1 MNSKNIDEASA
12 LFSGVFGS
20 VLNKHAPM
28 KVFQVRNNYV
38 PWMSDLTKKMIAA
51 RDELKKEAIDEDCPE
66 KFEAY
71 KRLRNKIGPQ
81 LERDKLE
88 HYRDKFYQDNPST
101 STLWKNVNDYLNTS
115 NRSFSNTPNIIIHD
129 NKTHTKPRDIANALN
144 DAFLLKVKKL
154 KEKTSNFVSK
164 DPIERLCEFLNK
176 QNTEI
181 EEFEIKKNN

>member
-38 PWMSDLTKKMIAA
+38 PWVSDLTKKMIAA

-88 HYRDKFYQDNPST
+88 HYRDKFY
-101 STLWKNVNDYLNTS
+101 
-115 NRSFSNTPNIIIHD
+115 
-129 NKTHTKPRDIANALN
+129 
-144 DAFLLKVKKL
+144 
-154 KEKTSNFVSK
+154 
-164 DPIERLCEFLNK
+164 
-176 QNTEI
+176 
-181 EEFEIKKNN
+181 